1 MLALTFNRGLA
12 ASVAAI
18 HLGAFMGVVVGTV
31 CFVQAAVAAVVAVVA
46 VVATATAMSSGVWMY
61 VVIATGKLRALS
73 NRQLLLK
80 FLGCL

>member
-46 VVATATAMSSGVWMY
+46 TATAMSSGVWMY